1 MGQIERFIV
10 DIDSHPWIAVFPR
23 RHRLSHAAGVSF
35 ACGRPWLGLG
45 RPGVVPR
52 VADRVARGPRRA
64 AARAAVLSQSQETWA
79 ARRALSKEFDSYAWQ
94 RLFWFGP
101 GMLLYGAVGGGLG
114 TGELAVVLF
123 CLIGGGAGLLVWR
136 SARAVTSV
144 Q

>member
-10 DIDSHPWIAVFPR
+10 GIDSHPWIAAFRGAIGFLMLPVFR
-23 RHRLSHAAGVSF
+23 MLAGDHSPVWIAPVLF
-35 ACGRPWLGLG
+35 LGLLVG
-45 RPGVVPR
+45 LRAGPVVL
-52 VADRVARGPRRA
+52 RRLLPFSA
-64 AARAAVLSQSQETWA
+64 KAKETWA

-101 GMLLYGAVGGGLG
+101 GMLLYGAIAGGLN
-114 TGELAVVLF
+114 TGELAVALF

-136 SARAVTSV
+136 NARALASV